1 MKYDS
6 WTDYILPSGWSSLIS
21 FLLKSGTPAVALWNE
36 PWSWTFGVSDVFV
49 SVYCCLILKHED
61 LLGMKFDQIDAG
73 GWNLTLPRVMT
84 PLNNVIIMI
93 NKSVEIWRTEDVA
106 GQSYIYIYHISLTI
120 HHKIYTFIT
129 SNLYS
134 CVNFRCVFS
143 TLSPSS
149 CRKKLLK
156 ATSNLTSVE
165 FFDFFVPPT
174 SLAHPGVMIFG
185 NA

>member
-1 MKYDS
+1 MGS
-6 WTDYILPSGWSSLIS
+6 VRVGEIGEGFLFNIRSPWTDYILPSGWSSLIS

-93 NKSVEIWRTEDVA
+93 NKSVEIWTTEDVA
-106 GQSYIYIYHISLTI
+106 GQWYHIAIIYIYIVFTYIYIYHLQYII
-120 HHKIYTFIT
+120 KYTP
-129 SNLYS
+129 L
-134 CVNFRCVFS
+134 
-143 TLSPSS
+143 
-149 CRKKLLK
+149 
-156 ATSNLTSVE
+156 
-165 FFDFFVPPT
+165 
-174 SLAHPGVMIFG
+174 
-185 NA
+185 